1 MTNTGR
7 NSLVLS
13 LLLIL
18 MVGGTLFM
26 IRKASKEAGILIT
39 ENEETE
45 KEIAALESQISN
57 IDSLMA
63 LFELR
68 KAMIAEQSKVILRE
82 DSPNLTYQYLL
93 RLLGW
98 MDMNI
103 IYDFAAN
110 KINGDKESGANSYV
124 ISGRADYMDVAN
136 FTRFIEHQRALIT
149 IQELSLGSDGVA
161 NSDTVSFSMVLNT
174 HYHSSGLDWQDI
186 RLAQI
191 NADLSPYQ
199 LFRSLVWDS
208 AQYDEHEEQD
218 PNLVNIDN
226 SILIGIGNKQIFLR
240 DNQGIIRILN
250 LRDKVLGGY
259 LYSIDQRDNKAV
271 FKVDKYG
278 LEENQVLYLTKEN

>member
-1 MTNTGR
+1 M
-7 NSLVLS
+7 NSRKILVVDDEQNIRDIISEFLGDLGYEVSVAVDGVDALEKVEYTKYS
-13 LLLIL
+13 LYIIDIYMPRMGGLELIARL
-18 MVGGTLFM
+18 
-26 IRKASKEAGILIT
+26 
-39 ENEETE
+39 
-45 KEIAALESQISN
+45 KEIQPLA
-57 IDSLMA
+57 
-63 LFELR
+63 
-68 KAMIAEQSKVILRE
+68 VIIVTTGF
-82 DSPNLTYQYLL
+82 SS
-93 RLLGW
+93 
-98 MDMNI
+98 I
-103 IYDFAAN
+103 
-110 KINGDKESGANSYV
+110 
-124 ISGRADYMDVAN
+124 DVA
-136 FTRFIEHQRALIT
+136 IRAIRTGAYHYLTKPIQPEELIKVVDSGLAHVT
-149 IQELSLGSDGVA
+149 DLGDAGSDREEAQTSVIKSSELSLGSDGVA

-218 PNLVNIDN
+218 PNLVNIDS